1 MKKNIYLIIGHGRCG
16 KSSLVRALTGKYKNG
31 PCQIRSAYNTNMD
44 FMVWANS
51 SQDAAKSPEKVL
63 KEINNVCF
71 SNILLTLCYTPSPEN
86 SGFAAQDYVRVLKEN
101 HEISQILFMGEDEKV
116 HLFDTSVPTNVINL
130 CSDRPVNANAN
141 LVRQWWNWL

>member
-31 PCQIRSAYNTNMD
+31 PCQIRSAHHTNMD

-51 SQDAAKSPEKVL
+51 SQDADKSPEKVL
-63 KEINNVCF
+63 KEINNVGF
-71 SNILLTLCYTPSPEN
+71 SNILLTLRFAPSPETA
-86 SGFAAQDYVRVLKEN
+86 GFAAQDYLRVLEEN
-101 HEISQILFMGEDEKV
+101 HQVTQVLFMGEEELV
-116 HLFDTSVPTNVINL
+116 NHFDTSAPSNVINL
-130 CSDRPVNANAN
+130 CAERPVNANAN

>member
-31 PCQIRSAYNTNMD
+31 PCLIRSAHNTNLD

-63 KEINNVCF
+63 KEINNVGF
-71 SNILLTLCYTPSPEN
+71 SNILLTLRYSPSPET
-86 SGFAAQDYVRVLKEN
+86 SGFDAMDYFKLLREN
-101 HEISQILFMGEDEKV
+101 HKVTQVLFMGEDEKV
-116 HLFDTSVPTNVINL
+116 HLFDTSAPTHVLNL
-130 CSDRPVNANAN
+130 CAERPVNANAN